1 MGETL
6 VLREDA
12 DGVATLTLNRPEALN
27 ALSEA
32 MIDQL
37 QATLDALTEDRSVR
51 AVVLKGAGRA
61 FCAGHDLR
69 EMTGGRQA

>member
-37 QATLDALTEDRSVR
+37 QAT
-51 AVVLKGAGRA
+51 
-61 FCAGHDLR
+61 
-69 EMTGGRQA
+69 